1 MRFNNMLAVVVAAM
15 AMVVVVVVAMAV
27 FGVRFVNPRSPELMT
42 RTWETKKRLLTLKC
56 FPRNLL
62 WYFKTIIL
70 CTKVNCST
78 TTVTDT
84 INVTTVLLVI
94 ILGDSGVGKSNLLL
108 RWNTDSFADLPP
120 TLQVEF
126 YTKSFMV
133 DGKIICGQF
142 WDTAGQEKYRSLTR
156 QYYNGAN
163 GVVIMYSVTDLPSF
177 VSVAKWLTDLRNI
190 NEDAKVIIVGNKI
203 DLNGKLRK
211 IRDYGQEYA
220 KSVQIPFLEISAKE
234 GTNSMKALQ
243 LILQCIH
250 VKDEIKEVEQ
260 EKVKPIDFTNFDSD
274 DEIDDFGDK
283 CTGCHV
289 EPDNIW

>member
-1 MRFNNMLAVVVAAM
+1 MSESEYEIQQYAGGGGGGDGDGGGGGGGDGGIWGQIREPEEPGVNDPYMGDKKTPFNPEMFSKESIVVLQNYHIM
-15 AMVVVVVVAMAV
+15 Y
-27 FGVRFVNPRSPELMT
+27 
-42 RTWETKKRLLTLKC
+42 K
-56 FPRNLL
+56 
-62 WYFKTIIL
+62 
-70 CTKVNCST
+70 
-78 TTVTDT
+78 
-84 INVTTVLLVI
+84 VI